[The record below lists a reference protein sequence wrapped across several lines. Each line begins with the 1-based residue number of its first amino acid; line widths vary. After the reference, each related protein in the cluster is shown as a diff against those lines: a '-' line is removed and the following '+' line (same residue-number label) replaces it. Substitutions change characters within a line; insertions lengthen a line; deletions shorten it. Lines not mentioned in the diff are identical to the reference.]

1 MGYSQE
7 VLRRARAR
15 LDQDREARQSQIA
28 QRLEQAYEQLPRLK
42 QIDMQ
47 LRRSMALA
55 AQTVF
60 TTGGDAKVMMEQVR
74 IANQGLQNER
84 RELVEAHFPAGYLDE
99 SPLCPQCGDRGFV
112 GSRMCVCLQELCRQE
127 QVKELTL
134 LAGGGEDFD
143 NFQLDYYGA
152 MVDPH
157 IGASPRKVME
167 VTFRTC
173 KKYAEEFTTASGN
186 LLFSGGTGLGKTFL
200 SSCIAKSVSLK
211 GYSVVY
217 ETAGRLFSVMN
228 RVQFEGDE
236 DARREARRYTACD
249 LLILD
254 DLGTEMGGQFTTA
267 ALYTLINDRILMK
280 KPTVISTNLT
290 SADIEKRYSVQIA
303 SRLRGEYTRVA
314 FVGEDIRVKKN
325 QMF

>member
-15 LDQDREARQSQIA
+15 LDQDREARQSRYA
-28 QRLEQAYEQLPRLK
+28 QRLEQAYQQLPRLK
-42 QIDMQ
+42 QIDME

-60 TTGGDAKVMMEQVR
+60 TSGGDAKVMMEQVR
-74 IANQGLQNER
+74 IANQALQNER
-84 RELVEAHFPAGYLDE
+84 RELTEANFPAGYLDD
-99 SPLCPQCGDRGFV
+99 SPLCTQCGDRGFV

-134 LAGGGEDFD
+134 FAGGGEDFE
-143 NFQLDYYGA
+143 NFRLDYYGA

-167 VTFRTC
+167 ATFRTC
-173 KKYAEEFTTASGN
+173 KKYAEEFTTESGN

-200 SSCIAKSVSLK
+200 SSCIAKTVSRK

>member
-15 LDQDREARQSQIA
+15 LDQEREARQSRYA
-28 QRLEQAYEQLPRLK
+28 QRLEQAYEHLPRLK
-42 QIDMQ
+42 QIDME

-60 TTGGDAKVMMEQVR
+60 TTGGDAKAVMEQVR
-74 IANQGLQNER
+74 MANQALQNER
-84 RELVEAHFPAGYLDE
+84 RELVEANFPVDHLDE
-99 SPLCPQCGDRGFV
+99 SPLCPLCGDRGYV
-112 GSRMCVCLQELCRQE
+112 GSRMCACLQELCRQE

-134 LAGGGEDFD
+134 LAGGGEDFEK
-143 NFQLDYYGA
+143 FRLDYYGA

-200 SSCIAKSVSLK
+200 SSCIARSVSRK

-236 DARREARRYTACD
+236 DARREAKRYTACD

-267 ALYTLINDRILMK
+267 ALYTLINDRLLLK

-290 SADIEKRYSVQIA
+290 SADIEKRYSVQVA